1 MFWKDVNP
9 LLKSGP
15 NHHVDVPEDG
25 GADIP
30 QNELV
35 KHLPAVH
42 QQLVLGVLVRIGVYP
57 KSTSGKRRGLSTLFS
72 IFRLF
77 IPSIYLSIF
86 FKIKVLKC

>member
-30 QNELV
+30 QDELV

-42 QQLVLGVLVRIGVYP
+42 QQLVLGVLVRVGVYP
-57 KSTSGKRRGLSTLFS
+57 KSTSGKRRGLGAKDFLTAHLAITSRA
-72 IFRLF
+72 IFW
-77 IPSIYLSIF
+77 
-86 FKIKVLKC
+86 